1 MKDKK
6 TCFGKGNQVCFVQY
20 KKTKC
25 FVVIMLI
32 VVTLPLAPT
41 YSILSMSAEGADSK
55 QVI

>member
-6 TCFGKGNQVCFVQY
+6 TCFWKGNQVCFVQY

-41 YSILSMSAEGADSK
+41 YTIL
-55 QVI
+55 